1 MLFQRIKLVVLPCAA
16 LAVLAAC
23 GGGDSGG
30 NAPSYTVGGTI
41 TGLSA
46 PGLVLVN
53 GSDTLSPAANATA
66 FAFPA
71 SVSGTSYDV
80 AIKVQPNGLKCTV
93 TSASGA
99 VASAKITSVAISC
112 PSPWVWMGGT
122 QANNA
127 PAVYGAMGVAAAANT
142 PGGRSIGASWTDA
155 AGNLW
160 IFGGYDTVGA
170 LGDLWEYAPGTGL
183 WTWVSGLAT
192 HDFAGIYGTQGVA
205 DAGNHPGARSGSAT
219 WIDGAGDL
227 WLFGGYGHD
236 STGGNPGQLNDLW
249 EFSLSTGLWTWM
261 GGAQT
266 VNSMGN
272 YGTLGAAAA
281 SNLPPAREGANA
293 WRDKSGNFW
302 LFGGLSPA
310 PIFASPSTS
319 TGLLNDV
326 WMYNLQSGLWTWVGG
341 SNEVWGLFSGSGGGV
356 YGTQG
361 MPAAGNIP
369 TPRSGAVE
377 WTDGQG
383 NFWLFGGGYAG
394 NGQGTA
400 LLNDL
405 WQLNPTTGLWAW
417 MSGSNMPGD
426 ALSGIYGDE
435 GTPAAANVP
444 GARSQSSTWTD
455 RTGKLW
461 LLGGV
466 AEGSNPD
473 ACCSTSNDLW
483 SYDPGSG
490 EWTWVS
496 GSMADGTTPP
506 GVYGTLG
513 TPGVGNVPGGRA
525 GAVTFVDG
533 SGNLWLY
540 GGWPWTGTL
549 ADLWRFTPP

>member
-1 MLFQRIKLVVLPCAA
+1 MTGVQTCALP
-16 LAVLAAC
+16 
-23 GGGDSGG
+23 
-30 NAPSYTVGGTI
+30 I
-41 TGLSA
+41 
-46 PGLVLVN
+46 
-53 GSDTLSPAANATA
+53 
-66 FAFPA
+66 
-71 SVSGTSYDV
+71 
-80 AIKVQPNGLKCTV
+80 
-93 TSASGA
+93 
-99 VASAKITSVAISC
+99 
-112 PSPWVWMGGT
+112 
-122 QANNA
+122 
-127 PAVYGAMGVAAAANT
+127 
-142 PGGRSIGASWTDA
+142 
-155 AGNLW
+155 
-160 IFGGYDTVGA
+160 
-170 LGDLWEYAPGTGL
+170 
-183 WTWVSGLAT
+183 
-192 HDFAGIYGTQGVA
+192 
-205 DAGNHPGARSGSAT
+205 
-219 WIDGAGDL
+219 
-227 WLFGGYGHD
+227 
-236 STGGNPGQLNDLW
+236 
-249 EFSLSTGLWTWM
+249 
-261 GGAQT
+261 
-266 VNSMGN
+266 
-272 YGTLGAAAA
+272 
-281 SNLPPAREGANA
+281 
-293 WRDKSGNFW
+293 
-302 LFGGLSPA
+302 SPA

-435 GTPAAANVP
+435 GTPAAANLP

-466 AEGSNPD
+466 TEGSNPD

-540 GGWPWTGTL
+540 GGGPWKGTL